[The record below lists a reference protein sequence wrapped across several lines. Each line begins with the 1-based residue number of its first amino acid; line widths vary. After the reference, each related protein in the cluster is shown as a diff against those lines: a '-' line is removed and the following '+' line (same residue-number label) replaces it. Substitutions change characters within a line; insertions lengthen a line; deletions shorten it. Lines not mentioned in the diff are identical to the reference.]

1 MKRGDVILLEEMDEE
16 FQDGWW
22 LGEHPGT
29 GQKGLF
35 PAGMSNAN
43 TGASRTATYRGGKS
57 KPPLTSSC
65 RIYQKGASPRG
76 PYQL

>member
-35 PAGMSNAN
+35 PAGMRIGRYPIEISQSTEQMGQKIAV
-43 TGASRTATYRGGKS
+43 GK
-57 KPPLTSSC
+57 K
-65 RIYQKGASPRG
+65 K
-76 PYQL
+76 

>member
-1 MKRGDVILLEEMDEE
+1 MKRGDVIVLEEMDEE

-35 PAGMSNAN
+35 PAGMRLRCQHMGFKNREE
-43 TGASRTATYRGGKS
+43 GVKASHH
-57 KPPLTSSC
+57 
-65 RIYQKGASPRG
+65 
-76 PYQL
+76 

>member
-35 PAGMSNAN
+35 PAGMRLQCQHM
-43 TGASRTATYRGGKS
+43 GR
-57 KPPLTSSC
+57 
-65 RIYQKGASPRG
+65 
-76 PYQL
+76 

>member
-43 TGASRTATYRGGKS
+43 IGASRTATSWGRGS
-57 KPPLTSSC
+57 RTLTSSC
-65 RIYQKGASPRG
+65 RFYQKSACPRG